1 MQIFNFNRKSKEAAS
16 DFWMAD
22 SYVMKTRK
30 KDEDVMEL
38 SSYRRAVAN
47 FVRIVTGDNIPVKYH
62 TGTDSI
68 SDGKTVTISASTKLE
83 ERDVMVGLAL
93 HEGSHIKLTDF
104 ALVNEVFHDL
114 SVSNNKWLRREGYRE
129 RAMSMCKDFCQP
141 QQSGSN
147 PQWDRYVFM
156 QNFRDVFNYVEDRR
170 IDNFVMKQAPG
181 YMPYYQ
187 ALYDK
192 YFNSALI
199 TKGLQSKYS
208 RTEDW
213 ESYAFRLMNIT
224 NPASDLK
231 ALKKLQQIWDVLDLE
246 HIDRIQNSNESL
258 ALAFNITE
266 IIHDAIADQKNK
278 EQEQQQDSNG
288 DSKDDKQ
295 KDSKSQKDTKGD
307 AKDSKSDDKNAKTD
321 DESDSMNSDAD
332 SEDNEE
338 SESSDSG
345 KGSKSKGNDK
355 NEKKKESGN
364 DESDSDDDSKDQGEG
379 EEDDGEGS
387 GGVGDNEDED
397 SDDQSEEDDGE
408 GEDGD
413 GEDSEGD
420 DGEDEA
426 EEKKLPELSKADA
439 GRLVKQINEQKQ
451 FQAGQVAKKKL
462 AKDTANVVNAID
474 DSNITIANVA
484 FEGAATGY
492 RGAGPSSEKVIVVRK
507 FNRKLAE
514 TVECNMWWATPNK
527 SHAEAVADGIRMGT
541 VLGKKLKV
549 RAEERSTKFNRL
561 RSGKIDKRMISQAG
575 YGAEGIFEKIES
587 FSYRPGIIHMSIDS
601 SGSMSGSKFK
611 RSLQCAAAIAKAC
624 SMIENM
630 DCVISFR
637 STGSIGKRSNDAMI
651 VVAYDSTRQSIT
663 DLKTL
668 LPYMTASGGTPE
680 GLCFDALMNDILGQ
694 AKGKDAYF
702 VNFSD
707 GQPYHGNIYYG
718 MTAVQHTRKQVN
730 KMITNGMKVISY
742 FISESYASKGDSDTF
757 RNMYGKDAQFID
769 VKSINAVAK
778 TMNDKFLEINNA

>member
-1 MQIFNFNRKSKEAAS
+1 MFGFNQKKTKSAS

-22 SYVMKTRK
+22 SYAMKTRTR
-30 KDEDVMEL
+30 DEDVMEL
-38 SSYRRAVAN
+38 ASYRRAVAN

-62 TGTDSI
+62 TGDDS
-68 SDGKTVTISASTKLE
+68 STNGKTVTISASTKLE

-104 ALVNEVFHDL
+104 RLVNAVFNDL
-114 SVSNNKWLRREGYRE
+114 TVTGNMWLRSEGYMDRAIKMCQGFAGSNN
-129 RAMSMCKDFCQP
+129 A
-141 QQSGSN
+141 
-147 PQWDRYVFM
+147 QWDRYTLM
-156 QNFRDVFNYVEDRR
+156 QNFKDVFNYVEDRR
-170 IDNFVMKQAPG
+170 IDNFIMTSAPG

-192 YFNSALI
+192 YFNSAII
-199 TKGLQSKYS
+199 TKGLQSKDF

-213 ESYAFRLMNIT
+213 NSYMFRLMNIT

-231 ALKKLQQIWDVLDLE
+231 ALKKLQQIWDVLDLD
-246 HIDRIQNSNESL
+246 HIDRIQNSAESL

-266 IIHDAIADQKNK
+266 TIHDAIADQQKK
-278 EQEQQQDSNG
+278 EQEQQKQQDNNG
-288 DSKDDKQ
+288 DDKDDNKDDKQ
-295 KDSKSQKDTKGD
+295 KDDKGN
-307 AKDSKSDDKNAKTD
+307 AKDSKSDDKNSKSD
-321 DESDSMNSDAD
+321 DKSDPMSSDAD
-332 SEDNEE
+332 GEDSEEGD
-338 SESSDSG
+338 SDESG

-355 NEKKKESGN
+355 KEKKKESGKN
-364 DESDSDDDSKDQGEG
+364 ESDSEDDSEDQGEG
-379 EEDDGEGS
+379 EDDDSKGS
-387 GGVGDNEDED
+387 GGVGDEEGDEEG
-397 SDDQSEEDDGE
+397 DQSDEHDDEEGDDEEGE
-408 GEDGD
+408 GE
-413 GEDSEGD
+413 GEGEG
-420 DGEDEA
+420 EA
-426 EEKKLPELSKADA
+426 KEEKELPELSKADA
-439 GRLVKQINEQKQ
+439 GRLTKQIKEQKA
-451 FQAGQVAKKKL
+451 FQSGYSDKKKL
-462 AKDTANVVNAID
+462 SKGTADTINAID
-474 DSNITIANVA
+474 DSDIAIANVSVA
-484 FEGAATGY
+484 GGYGASGST
-492 RGAGPSSEKVIVVRK
+492 EKVIVVRK

-514 TVECNMWWATPNK
+514 TTDCSMWYTSPNR

-587 FSYRPGIIHMSIDS
+587 FAYRPGIIHMSIDS

-611 RSLQCAAAIAKAC
+611 RSLICAAAIAKAC

-637 STGSIGKRSNDAMI
+637 STGNIGKQQGNSNAMI
-651 VVAYDSTRQSIT
+651 VVAYDSTRQGIT

-668 LPYMTASGGTPE
+668 LPHMSATGGTPE

-707 GQPYHGNIYYG
+707 GQPYHGYNYHG
-718 MTAVQHTRKQVN
+718 STAVQHTRKQVN

-742 FISESYASKGDSDTF
+742 FISESSASRGDSDTF
-757 RNMYGKDAQFID
+757 RDMYGKDAQFID